1 MPPSDGAGNNIS
13 VDNIKSEKTSGEIK
27 VGVNAID
34 SYMKKKKK
42 NIGNLQWSIK
52 MINFS
57 CIEHNLLAIKT

>member
-42 NIGNLQWSIK
+42 
-52 MINFS
+52 
-57 CIEHNLLAIKT
+57 T